1 MASWIWQAMSGN
13 GVRIGTAATIA
24 EALGKILKGLI
35 LVVNACCEA
44 DRGVRLT
51 MPTCVVPIAIG
62 FPPISGLTTRVFDAL
77 AM

>member
-1 MASWIWQAMSGN
+1 MSGN
-13 GVRIGTAATIA
+13 GALIGTAATIV
-24 EALGKILKGLI
+24 EVLGKILKGLI

-44 DRGVRLT
+44 DRGVPLI
-51 MPTCVVPIAIG
+51 MLTCVVPIATG